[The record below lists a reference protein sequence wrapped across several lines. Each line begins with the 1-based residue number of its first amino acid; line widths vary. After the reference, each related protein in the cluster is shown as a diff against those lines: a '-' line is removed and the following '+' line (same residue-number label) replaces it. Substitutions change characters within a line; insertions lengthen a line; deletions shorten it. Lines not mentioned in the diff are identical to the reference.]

1 MILSRETRKRGYN
14 MKTFILLYFL
24 GLTCKKVSAMDNSTK
39 VYYMELRT
47 EKSIPDN
54 YISDILNNFKI
65 DNPVSVDTFK
75 ITTDCVPLENQTQCT
90 CELGHIWSEAVCQS
104 SPNCCQQKNC
114 TFKNLNTK
122 PMCLPETRVTVDGL
136 LTIPGEV
143 YYESL
148 SNPQSA
154 EYMAL
159 YNKLLPQMKA
169 LYSTLNSF
177 DNIRI
182 TGFSRGSVIVHFELT
197 FNNISADDL
206 AIKTAELQKT
216 LNATFTLETTGLVE
230 ITVPEGPVKY
240 GSTQTIFC
248 QTKEDMKPIKWALTS
263 SQNKTNDV
271 TTGTESTVTPTS
283 RNFTVVLRQ
292 ASEVWEGLYMCVFN
306 PKSSNVTI
314 NHRASATLDIAL
326 LPQIDISSTPQFP
339 DCSMVN
345 NENRILVTVQCE
357 INNIAE
363 NYKVTWSTTHTESPL
378 NNRTDVTS
386 NSIIY
391 RIDTTVS
398 CRDSEK
404 PTVTCTFMNVLSQER
419 NATVNIPVIYK
430 NSNYCNADGDWPKAK
445 AEFQAVLKCKDGIGK
460 RKRLCLNNRYW
471 NDEISNC
478 VNVDLHDILMDS
490 QNLAI
495 GLGSVEKNA
504 GDIFSRLNSS
514 TFTPNSINTYAN
526 INASV
531 SILSTM
537 YNVINASQNNYTLND
552 AQLKDALSSS
562 SNLLDGALDK
572 SWEYPSDIGNTSMA
586 ERYLLSVEGLVK
598 QSDVQNITYQHT
610 NVELNG
616 CKPETSCENKVFNVT
631 VIMKTSSNLVKT
643 IGFKSLSKYLPQ
655 KEQNDSEPN
664 SIVVSTTIGKGSGAI
679 SIDFQLINKRPRNH
693 MIQCVYWDFTKH
705 QWSDKGCKWGGPDKE
720 NHCECNHLSSFTTL
734 MSKNPEIIPYM
745 NEITYA
751 GLAVSIVS
759 LLCCLVIECLV
770 WKSVVK
776 SSVSYCRHTAH
787 INICLCLLIADC
799 SFLASA
805 FPDKIPENWCQIFV
819 VVKHF
824 CYLAMFFWMLCLSI
838 MVLHQMIF
846 MFHQMSKKVCLGV
859 CFFVGYCCPLLIVFI
874 TFITYNSG
882 EENVYYT
889 SDTCWLVYKGFLK
902 GSIFTFIL
910 PVGTIVV
917 INVFCMIVV
926 IMRLLR
932 PSIEVNTKDEKEV
945 VKGILK
951 AIVLLTPIFGGT
963 WIFGFFVLVFDIT
976 KGPTAFLVNY
986 AFILLNAFQGLFIL
1000 LTTYFGEKTVRV
1012 ALLKYFKIKQVQ
1024 SAGSGSSKLASTLKT
1039 K

>member
-75 ITTDCVPLENQTQCT
+75 ITT
-90 CELGHIWSEAVCQS
+90 
-104 SPNCCQQKNC
+104 
-114 TFKNLNTK
+114 
-122 PMCLPETRVTVDGL
+122 VTVDGL

-182 TGFSRGSVIVHFELT
+182 TGFS
-197 FNNISADDL
+197 
-206 AIKTAELQKT
+206 
-216 LNATFTLETTGLVE
+216 
-230 ITVPEGPVKY
+230 
-240 GSTQTIFC
+240 
-248 QTKEDMKPIKWALTS
+248 
-263 SQNKTNDV
+263 QNKTNDV

-314 NHRASATLDIAL
+314 KHKASATLDIAL

-339 DCSMVN
+339 DCSMVQ
-345 NENRILVTVQCE
+345 NEDTRILVTVQCE

-363 NYKVTWSTTHTESPL
+363 NYQVTWSTTHTESPL

-404 PTVTCTFMNVLSQER
+404 PTVTCTFMNILSQER
-419 NATVNIPVIYK
+419 NATVNIPVIYQ
-430 NSNYCNADGDWPKAK
+430 NSNSCKADGDWPKAK

-478 VNVDLHDILMDS
+478 
-490 QNLAI
+490 NLAI

-562 SNLLDGALDK
+562 SNLLDGAL
-572 SWEYPSDIGNTSMA
+572 
-586 ERYLLSVEGLVK
+586 
-598 QSDVQNITYQHT
+598 
-610 NVELNG
+610 
-616 CKPETSCENKVFNVT
+616 
-631 VIMKTSSNLVKT
+631 KTSW
-643 IGFKSLSKYLPQ
+643 
-655 KEQNDSEPN
+655 D
-664 SIVVSTTIGKGSGAI
+664 I
-679 SIDFQLINKRPRNH
+679 SI
-693 MIQCVYWDFTKH
+693 
-705 QWSDKGCKWGGPDKE
+705 
-720 NHCECNHLSSFTTL
+720 
-734 MSKNPEIIPYM
+734 
-745 NEITYA
+745 
-751 GLAVSIVS
+751 
-759 LLCCLVIECLV
+759 
-770 WKSVVK
+770 
-776 SSVSYCRHTAH
+776 
-787 INICLCLLIADC
+787 
-799 SFLASA
+799 
-805 FPDKIPENWCQIFV
+805 
-819 VVKHF
+819 
-824 CYLAMFFWMLCLSI
+824 
-838 MVLHQMIF
+838 
-846 MFHQMSKKVCLGV
+846 
-859 CFFVGYCCPLLIVFI
+859 
-874 TFITYNSG
+874 
-882 EENVYYT
+882 
-889 SDTCWLVYKGFLK
+889 
-902 GSIFTFIL
+902 
-910 PVGTIVV
+910 
-917 INVFCMIVV
+917 
-926 IMRLLR
+926 
-932 PSIEVNTKDEKEV
+932 
-945 VKGILK
+945 
-951 AIVLLTPIFGGT
+951 
-963 WIFGFFVLVFDIT
+963 
-976 KGPTAFLVNY
+976 
-986 AFILLNAFQGLFIL
+986 
-1000 LTTYFGEKTVRV
+1000 
-1012 ALLKYFKIKQVQ
+1012 
-1024 SAGSGSSKLASTLKT
+1024 
-1039 K
+1039 